1 MLHRMGQSDLQGGG
15 EMINEELHALG
26 ITIKHLI
33 AGFAGGVVSALLM
46 RNVRPFEALSS
57 VLGGTLAANYFT
69 EHAVRTLGFGEGA
82 AGFLI
87 GLTAMILCQKIIEAA
102 RKWVPGIGSNSGGNN
117 AS

>member
-1 MLHRMGQSDLQGGG
+1 MMDSDLR
-15 EMINEELHALG
+15 ELG

-46 RNVRPFEALSS
+46 RNVRPLEALSS

-69 EHAVRTLGFGEGA
+69 EHAVKTMGFGEGA

-87 GLTAMILCQKIIEAA
+87 GLTAMILCQKIIEAV
-102 RKWVPGIGSNSGGNN
+102 RKWVPGIGRQNINGGGGN

>member
-1 MLHRMGQSDLQGGG
+1 MIQDELQS
-15 EMINEELHALG
+15 LG
-26 ITIKHLI
+26 ITIKYLI

-46 RNVRPFEALSS
+46 RNVRPIEALSS

-69 EHAVRTLGFGEGA
+69 EHAVKTIGFGEGA

-102 RKWVPGIGSNSGGNN
+102 RKWVPGIGSSNSSGNRD
-117 AS
+117 A